1 VATGG
6 ARRGRRD
13 NGLVAAEYA
22 AAGDVDPRVGEHLL
36 DVLGLRGIA
45 AYLQPAADLHPV
57 TRSTTLP
64 DRPTDRLFVDRT
76 HVETARSFLQQ
87 LTGAEAESAT
97 DLAATDLAS
106 AERSGATDRPT
117 GPEPAGARDQGARD
131 QSPRDPATSRDR
143 PERGDPELG
152 GDSAASAPAGDPTS
166 ADIDELFAAIV
177 AGYDNDAA
185 GTVWPDAENL
195 PPERAT
201 GVGRALTVDPEPG
214 ADPTGPQYSDDK
226 HPGDKHPGDQSRTL
240 RRWQDSTIRPDG
252 WRSPT
257 DDRGLLEG
265 LDGLEPEFDGDD
277 EEGYTPPPPPPLPK
291 IAPATIVA
299 VLAIIAGVVIFFNPR
314 LLPVDET
321 VAMVFGFCGILGGFV
336 ALIWRLRPGDDDDD
350 HWDPND
356 GAVV

>member
-22 AAGDVDPRVGEHLL
+22 AAGDVDPRIGEHLL

-64 DRPTDRLFVDRT
+64 DRPTDRLFVDRA
-76 HVETARSFLQQ
+76 HVDTARSFLQQ

-97 DLAATDLAS
+97 DLAATDLAG
-106 AERSGATDRPT
+106 AERPGAIDRPAS
-117 GPEPAGARDQGARD
+117 PEPAGTRDQSSRDQGSRD
-131 QSPRDPATSRDR
+131 QGSGRDR

-152 GDSAASAPAGDPTS
+152 GDSAPAGDPTS

-177 AGYDNDAA
+177 AGYDRDAS
-185 GTVWPDAENL
+185 GTAWPDAENL
-195 PPERAT
+195 PPERAG

-214 ADPTGPQYSDDK
+214 SDPTGPQHSDDQ
-226 HPGDKHPGDQSRTL
+226 PAGDQSRTL
-240 RRWQDSTIRPDG
+240 RRWQDSTVRPDG

-299 VLAIIAGVVIFFNPR
+299 VLAIIAGVVIFFNPT

>member
-22 AAGDVDPRVGEHLL
+22 AAGDVDPRIGEHLL

-45 AYLQPAADLHPV
+45 AYLQPAADLHPI

-64 DRPTDRLFVDRT
+64 ARPTDRLFVDRT
-76 HVETARSFLQQ
+76 HLGTARSYLRQ
-87 LTGAEAESAT
+87 LTNEAGDEGEVEPTGTQRSENQPRP
-97 DLAATDLAS
+97 
-106 AERSGATDRPT
+106 ERAGSQQDRPT
-117 GPEPAGARDQGARD
+117 GSEAPAAGAPDPDGTAEP
-131 QSPRDPATSRDR
+131 SP
-143 PERGDPELG
+143 
-152 GDSAASAPAGDPTS
+152 S
-166 ADIDELFAAIV
+166 ADNIDDLFAAIV
-177 AGYDNDAA
+177 AGFDRDAEVA
-185 GTVWPDAENL
+185 GWPEAENL
-195 PPERAT
+195 PTGRAT
-201 GVGRALTVDPEPG
+201 R
-214 ADPTGPQYSDDK
+214 TGPDGTGTDVDGTDAQPDEGA
-226 HPGDKHPGDQSRTL
+226 HGL
-240 RRWQDSTIRPDG
+240 RRWQDSTIQPDT
-252 WRSPT
+252 WRAPA
-257 DDRGLLEG
+257 DDRGLLDG
-265 LDGLEPEFDGDD
+265 LDGFDPSAYDEDD
-277 EEGYTPPPPPPLPK
+277 DEGYTPPPPPPLPR

-299 VLAIIAGVVIFFNPR
+299 VIAIIVGVVIFFNPG